1 MAVHTK
7 WCDAIATI
15 FTAEK
20 FCENFINED
29 NFNNTFLIKKSL
41 QTTFVEWSDAN
52 IIKRCDILS
61 IKRIFLMHKQK
72 VRPSFENRT
81 KYIKSSLDY
90 FTACWIA
97 TATATVAPTIGLLPI
112 PRKPIISTCA
122 GTDDEPANCASE
134 CIRPRVSVIP

>member
-41 QTTFVEWSDAN
+41 QTTFVEWIDAN

-61 IKRIFLMHKQK
+61 IKRFFYAQTKGATLFRESHQVYEKS
-72 VRPSFENRT
+72 VRLLHRLLDSNCNR
-81 KYIKSSLDY
+81 YSSTY
-90 FTACWIA
+90 HWVVVHYK
-97 TATATVAPTIGLLPI
+97 TVFSP
-112 PRKPIISTCA
+112 K
-122 GTDDEPANCASE
+122 
-134 CIRPRVSVIP
+134 